1 MLVYSSGELEE
12 VFDAKLSARV
22 WQLINVKNS
31 GWVTQSGMSLN
42 QVGFFFLCIQ
52 IFSVQLENA
61 IFMV

>member
-12 VFDAKLSARV
+12 VFDAKISARV

-42 QVGFFFLCIQ
+42 QVGFVFVHSDFF
-52 IFSVQLENA
+52 STT
-61 IFMV
+61 

>member
-1 MLVYSSGELEE
+1 MLVYSGGELEE

-42 QVGFFFLCIQ
+42 QVGFFFFVHSDF
-52 IFSVQLENA
+52 FSTT
-61 IFMV
+61 

>member
-1 MLVYSSGELEE
+1 MLVYSGGELEE

-42 QVGFFFLCIQ
+42 QVGFFFVHSDF
-52 IFSVQLENA
+52 FSTT
-61 IFMV
+61 